1 MGGLFILGGTG
12 FNFYN
17 HMNKIEAH
25 VPADS
30 SPPTSPTPRKMLL
43 EQFIGFILQFVMVYM
58 MILFIMLLL

>member
-1 MGGLFILGGTG
+1 MRGTVTRRSEG
-12 FNFYN
+12 FNFYK